1 MEALRDYQ
9 AHIAQSMVLTRV
21 DAPAQRFVT
30 IPNPVVIPVQ
40 ANYAAAPI
48 PSLNVPSSNATAPTP
63 SQSSS
68 PQAPIRENATPASPI
83 TLQRQE
89 PPSILSKSENKE
101 APKGSE
107 TQTHLT
113 REATVEKPQIVEKPQ
128 EKQLEQKIDT
138 LPKDPVQALEKALDS
153 ILKGYSS
160 PAQTPTTQPESHIT
174 VTHTTQPTERTQAV
188 AERHTVDKSAVN
200 SPVNTTVEQPQAT
213 TPTEQSPKLPLTPA
227 TKAESSH
234 VSERPSEKIDREV
247 TMASKP
253 AQVEHEHPRNSEQ
266 HEQHRQ
272 HRAEQIQIAQQIV
285 ATYLEQTNLVRLPHP
300 VEQTQISIQPRHES
314 TTVAVEKIRESVLDK
329 LTAIQSQL
337 ETSSV
342 ERKRTEHTTPAQ
354 TLSIQGRQEN
364 ITQAPIHH
372 DRKPSLDL
380 QYNDRSSPASQLTR
394 LLREVAPAIAGFAT
408 PAAVASAQGQTP
420 TSIIGARSSLDT
432 LNALFDL
439 LKRFSER
446 SNNVRLL
453 SRMDSPLEKACLSLV
468 TGVALGVV
476 GVEVLIRTANMALLE
491 MLRALRE
498 SKKHN
503 EACEDEL
510 PLQSQLDEEL
520 EAHIQKTFI
529 EPIKAGFVA
538 DVSGTLV
545 EVQSAAPI
553 AGVLIGSRELGSTI
567 SDQNGRFLFKNV
579 PLGTGYTLTLYH
591 PLFKLT
597 PREVHGVCSEHA
609 HHRIELAKTPITP
622 KASL

>member
-1 MEALRDYQ
+1 MIGDRAAELPRA
-9 AHIAQSMVLTRV
+9 VTLTHES
-21 DAPAQRFVT
+21 PA
-30 IPNPVVIPVQ
+30 I
-40 ANYAAAPI
+40 
-48 PSLNVPSSNATAPTP
+48 L
-63 SQSSS
+63 
-68 PQAPIRENATPASPI
+68 QAPPGKPELSLASDRPI
-83 TLQRQE
+83 ERVERDGNLSITKTHLEQE
-89 PPSILSKSENKE
+89 P
-101 APKGSE
+101 
-107 TQTHLT
+107 
-113 REATVEKPQIVEKPQ
+113 
-128 EKQLEQKIDT
+128 KQRADQ
-138 LPKDPVQALEKALDS
+138 
-153 ILKGYSS
+153 
-160 PAQTPTTQPESHIT
+160 
-174 VTHTTQPTERTQAV
+174 
-188 AERHTVDKSAVN
+188 
-200 SPVNTTVEQPQAT
+200 
-213 TPTEQSPKLPLTPA
+213 
-227 TKAESSH
+227 
-234 VSERPSEKIDREV
+234 
-247 TMASKP
+247 
-253 AQVEHEHPRNSEQ
+253 SEQ
-266 HEQHRQ
+266 QRQ
-272 HRAEQIQIAQQIV
+272 HRTEQIQIAQQIV
-285 ATYLEQTNLVRLPHP
+285 STYLEQASVVRLPNQ
-300 VEQTQISIQPRHES
+300 VEQAPISIQPRHES

-337 ETSSV
+337 ETTSV
-342 ERKRTEHTTPAQ
+342 ERKRTEHTTPSQ

-364 ITQAPIHH
+364 IKQAPIHH
-372 DRKPSLDL
+372 DVTSSLDL
-380 QYNDRSSPASQLTR
+380 QYTDRSSPASQLTR
-394 LLREVAPAIAGFAT
+394 LLREMAPAIAGFAA

-468 TGVALGVV
+468 TGIALGVV

-503 EACEDEL
+503 EAREDEL

-529 EPIKAGFVA
+529 EPIKAGVVA